1 MFIPWWGIVL
11 IGITFLVAFA
21 KVFQLS
27 IRVETL
33 DDLIR
38 KLEGIEEEHEQYQ
51 HPKAKPHES
60 DTGDG
65 EGRG

>member
-27 IRVETL
+27 LRVETL
-33 DDLIR
+33 DDMIR
-38 KLEGIEEEHEQYQ
+38 KLEGIEEEQEYH
-51 HPKAKPHES
+51 HPKEKRHES
-60 DTGDG
+60 DMGDAD
-65 EGRG
+65 GRG